1 MSIRLDDL
9 DSAAELP
16 EDALDAIVGGA
27 ERHVKMCLWT
37 ASSHLGQTVD
47 RQDHMTVVVL

>member
-16 EDALDAIVGGA
+16 EDALDNIVGGREMQWQA
-27 ERHVKMCLWT
+27 CLWT
-37 ASSHLGQTVD
+37 ASAHKGQTVD
-47 RQDHMTVVVL
+47 RRDHLM